1 MSQDARFL
9 QDYFS
14 QLTEATQL
22 TPALIANLVRVK
34 EFVLE
39 TAERDGKVIWL
50 GNGGSAG
57 IASHL
62 AADMSKNG
70 GVRAITFSDPAF
82 ITCLANDYGFKDW
95 MAHAIRI
102 HAQPQDT
109 LIAISSSGKSENIL
123 NAVDMAKSM
132 GMKVA
137 TMSAMH
143 PGNPLRQRGDMNL
156 WIDSHAYNIV
166 ETVHQFW
173 GMAVLDMMIGQA
185 EYSAANVTELRKTA
199 S

>member
-1 MSQDARFL
+1 MMQDANFL

-14 QLTEATQL
+14 QLAELSKLSPSLTQD
-22 TPALIANLVRVK
+22 LI
-34 EFVLE
+34 
-39 TAERDGKVIWL
+39 TAKQLCLNTAHRDGKVIWL

-70 GVRAITFSDPAF
+70 GVRAITFSDSAF

-95 MAHAIRI
+95 MAHAVRI

-132 GMKVA
+132 GMQVV
-137 TMSAMH
+137 TMSAMNA
-143 PGNPLRQRGDMNL
+143 GNPLRQKGDLNL
-156 WIDSHAYNIV
+156 WLDSHAYNIV

-173 GMAVLDMMIGQA
+173 GMAILDMIIGRA
-185 EYSAANVTELRKTA
+185 EY
-199 S
+199 